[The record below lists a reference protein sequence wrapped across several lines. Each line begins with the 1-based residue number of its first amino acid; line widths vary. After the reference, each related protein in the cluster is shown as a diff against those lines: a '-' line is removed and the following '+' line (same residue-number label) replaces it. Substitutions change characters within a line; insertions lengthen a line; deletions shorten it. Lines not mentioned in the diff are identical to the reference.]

1 MDLHLVTSCTN
12 GHCHLS
18 PFQHPSGE
26 PGLDVVMC
34 LVHKRTFQH
43 LQQMLLSQL
52 FHSIFFIAYGK
63 FSALSFKNCI
73 FVTFPFN
80 ISVRGSAAVLLTAG
94 KGKLAFYTTNGIVIK
109 INQSMQIKSHF
120 IIFSVTFCTTLSPGL
135 QVIISCHIKG
145 TKNRNCK
152 SHIKTYPVKICSS
165 NM

>member
-1 MDLHLVTSCTN
+1 MLQLQLLQWTCTWSLPAQMDTVIFLPFSILLENLGWMLLRVWYTSE
-12 GHCHLS
+12 
-18 PFQHPSGE
+18 PS
-26 PGLDVVMC
+26 M
-34 LVHKRTFQH
+34 H

-145 TKNRNCK
+145 TKTITANL
-152 SHIKTYPVKICSS
+152 T
-165 NM
+165 